1 MDIEDIGMGMGI
13 VGLILLILIVLFI
26 PLIATIILGVFV
38 ANMLG
43 LTGIV
48 WWAFLV
54 VFYIIVMGL
63 IGLVTNR

>member
-13 VGLILLILIVLFI
+13 IGLIILAIILILV

-63 IGLVTNR
+63 ISLITNR

>member
-63 IGLVTNR
+63 ISLVTNR